1 MNKHFVFPLLLVFA
15 VVLAAPL
22 AHSQTSSVRGVCKD
36 LDGKP
41 IAGADVE
48 WDSLENG
55 RKFMLKTDKK
65 GEYFSLGLVPGKYNV
80 KLSRDGKEIFHI
92 NGVILV
98 SGDQPTP
105 TDIDLKKKKPT
116 ATT

>member
-1 MNKHFVFPLLLVFA
+1 MNKYFVFPLLLVLA
-15 VVLAAPL
+15 VVLATPL

-48 WDSLENG
+48 WASLDNG
-55 RKFMLKTDKK
+55 RKFALKTNNK

-80 KLSRDGKEIFHI
+80 KLS
-92 NGVILV
+92 
-98 SGDQPTP
+98 
-105 TDIDLKKKKPT
+105 
-116 ATT
+116 